1 MKVIKIWCG
10 WFWHRCLPAFPS
22 PGEMLDTP
30 QICIAFRQV
39 VAVSIRLFNLIS
51 LKFFFPFNS
60 YCNTSTTPH
69 NHTLFI
75 SSKHGVNLSQSIALN
90 SRVLTSL
97 SYKRTMCWQISN
109 TINYTDQ
116 MLKQMSLFNLTL
128 SSLEENNLSTQGLK
142 SQVKISG
149 VHVGKSHQIWV

>member
-1 MKVIKIWCG
+1 MVLTQVSA
-10 WFWHRCLPAFPS
+10 CLPFPWRDARHSPDLYAF
-22 PGEMLDTP
+22 G
-30 QICIAFRQV
+30 QV

-75 SSKHGVNLSQSIALN
+75 SSKHGVNLSQPIALN

-97 SYKRTMCWQISN
+97 SYKLTMCSQISN

-116 MLKQMSLFNLTL
+116 MPKQMSLFNLML
-128 SSLEENNLSTQGLK
+128 SSLEEDTLSTQGLQ

-149 VHVGKSHQIWV
+149 VHVGKSHQI